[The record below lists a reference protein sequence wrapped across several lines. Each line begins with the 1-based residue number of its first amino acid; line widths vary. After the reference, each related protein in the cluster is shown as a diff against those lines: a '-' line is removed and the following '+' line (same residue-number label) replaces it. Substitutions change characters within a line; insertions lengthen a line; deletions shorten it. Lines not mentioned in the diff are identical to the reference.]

1 MKLQEIRDLSVSELV
16 ARKKELSVEL
26 FHLRVKQQGG
36 QLERP
41 STLRDIRKEV
51 ARVETVRSAKENAH
65 KNN

>member
-36 QLERP
+36 QLERS

-51 ARVETVRSAKENAH
+51 ARVETVRSAKEKAH
-65 KNN
+65 KRN